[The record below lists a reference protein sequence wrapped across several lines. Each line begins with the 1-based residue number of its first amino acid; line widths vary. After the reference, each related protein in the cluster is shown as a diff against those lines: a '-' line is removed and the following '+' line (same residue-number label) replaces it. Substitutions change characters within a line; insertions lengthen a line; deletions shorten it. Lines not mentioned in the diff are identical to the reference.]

1 MSKFSTEEKVR
12 IVLDG
17 MRYPEGIT
25 GLCRQVGISRSTY
38 YHWQRT
44 LLEKGKDGLIT
55 RRNGKTNPQQAK
67 LIQENQRLKELV
79 ANLSV
84 ENLVLKKKID
94 GRVAMERKA
103 YQRSQA
109 WEKFEILG
117 TVVSCPLS
125 VRKACREPGISIE
138 GLAGL

>member
-12 IVLDG
+12 IVIDG
-17 MRYPEGIT
+17 MHCPEGIT

-44 LLEKGKDGLIT
+44 LLE
-55 RRNGKTNPQQAK
+55 NGKEGLTSRGNGNTDPQRAK

-84 ENLVLKKKID
+84 ENLVLKKRLM
-94 GRVAMERKA
+94 G
-103 YQRSQA
+103 
-109 WEKFEILG
+109 G
-117 TVVSCPLS
+117 
-125 VRKACREPGISIE
+125 
-138 GLAGL
+138 

>member
-44 LLEKGKDGLIT
+44 LLEKGKEGLIS
-55 RRNGKTNPQQAK
+55 RRNGKPDPQRTK

-84 ENLVLKKKID
+84 DNPVLKKD
-94 GRVAMERKA
+94 
-103 YQRSQA
+103 
-109 WEKFEILG
+109 
-117 TVVSCPLS
+117 
-125 VRKACREPGISIE
+125 
-138 GLAGL
+138 

>member
-84 ENLVLKKKID
+84 DNLVLKKRLM
-94 GRVAMERKA
+94 G
-103 YQRSQA
+103 
-109 WEKFEILG
+109 G
-117 TVVSCPLS
+117 
-125 VRKACREPGISIE
+125 
-138 GLAGL
+138 

>member
-25 GLCRQVGISRSTY
+25 GLCQQVGISRSTY

-44 LLEKGKDGLIT
+44 LLERGKEGLIS
-55 RRNGKTNPQQAK
+55 RRNGKVDPQRAK
-67 LIQENQRLKELV
+67 LTQENQRLKELV

-84 ENLVLKKKID
+84 DNLVLKKRLM
-94 GRVAMERKA
+94 G
-103 YQRSQA
+103 
-109 WEKFEILG
+109 G
-117 TVVSCPLS
+117 
-125 VRKACREPGISIE
+125 
-138 GLAGL
+138 

>member
-1 MSKFSTEEKVR
+1 MSKFSMEEKVR

-44 LLEKGKDGLIT
+44 LLEKGKEGLVF
-55 RRNGKTNPQQAK
+55 RRNGKPDPQRAK
-67 LIQENQRLKELV
+67 LIQENQWLKELV

-84 ENLVLKKKID
+84 DNLVLKKRLM
-94 GRVAMERKA
+94 G
-103 YQRSQA
+103 
-109 WEKFEILG
+109 G
-117 TVVSCPLS
+117 
-125 VRKACREPGISIE
+125 
-138 GLAGL
+138 

>member
-44 LLEKGKDGLIT
+44 LLERGKEGLISQ
-55 RRNGKTNPQQAK
+55 RNGKPDSQKAK
-67 LIQENQRLKELV
+67 LITENQWLKELV

-84 ENLVLKKKID
+84 DNLVLKKRLV
-94 GRVAMERKA
+94 G
-103 YQRSQA
+103 
-109 WEKFEILG
+109 G
-117 TVVSCPLS
+117 
-125 VRKACREPGISIE
+125 
-138 GLAGL
+138 

>member
-44 LLEKGKDGLIT
+44 LLEKGKEGLFS
-55 RRNGKTNPQQAK
+55 RRNGKPDPQRAR

-84 ENLVLKKKID
+84 DNLVLKKRLT
-94 GRVAMERKA
+94 G
-103 YQRSQA
+103 
-109 WEKFEILG
+109 G
-117 TVVSCPLS
+117 
-125 VRKACREPGISIE
+125 
-138 GLAGL
+138 

>member
-1 MSKFSTEEKVR
+1 VRRASKFSTEEKVR

-44 LLEKGKDGLIT
+44 LLERGKEGLIS
-55 RRNGKTNPQQAK
+55 RRNGKVDPQRAK
-67 LIQENQRLKELV
+67 LTQENQRLKELV

-84 ENLVLKKKID
+84 DNLVLKKRLM
-94 GRVAMERKA
+94 G
-103 YQRSQA
+103 
-109 WEKFEILG
+109 G
-117 TVVSCPLS
+117 
-125 VRKACREPGISIE
+125 
-138 GLAGL
+138 

>member
-1 MSKFSTEEKVR
+1 MMSKFSTEEKVR

-44 LLEKGKDGLIT
+44 LLAKGKEGLIS
-55 RRNGKTNPQQAK
+55 RRNGKPDPQRAK

-84 ENLVLKKKID
+84 DNLVLKKRLM
-94 GRVAMERKA
+94 G
-103 YQRSQA
+103 
-109 WEKFEILG
+109 G
-117 TVVSCPLS
+117 
-125 VRKACREPGISIE
+125 
-138 GLAGL
+138 

>member
-1 MSKFSTEEKVR
+1 MGKFSTEEKVR

-44 LLEKGKDGLIT
+44 LLEKGKEGLIS
-55 RRNGKTNPQQAK
+55 RRNGKSDPQRAK

-79 ANLSV
+79 AKLSV
-84 ENLVLKKKID
+84 DNLVLKKRLM
-94 GRVAMERKA
+94 G
-103 YQRSQA
+103 
-109 WEKFEILG
+109 G
-117 TVVSCPLS
+117 
-125 VRKACREPGISIE
+125 
-138 GLAGL
+138 

>member
-1 MSKFSTEEKVR
+1 MMSKFSTEEKVR

-44 LLEKGKDGLIT
+44 LLERGKEGLIS
-55 RRNGKTNPQQAK
+55 RRNGKVDPQRAK
-67 LIQENQRLKELV
+67 LTQENQRLKELV

-84 ENLVLKKKID
+84 DNLVLKKRLM
-94 GRVAMERKA
+94 G
-103 YQRSQA
+103 
-109 WEKFEILG
+109 G
-117 TVVSCPLS
+117 
-125 VRKACREPGISIE
+125 
-138 GLAGL
+138 

>member
-1 MSKFSTEEKVR
+1 MSKFSIEEKIK

-44 LLEKGKDGLIT
+44 LLEKGKEGFIA
-55 RRNGKTNPQQAK
+55 RRNGKSNPQRAK
-67 LIQENQRLKELV
+67 LIQENQWLKELV

-84 ENLVLKKKID
+84 DNLVLKKRLM
-94 GRVAMERKA
+94 G
-103 YQRSQA
+103 
-109 WEKFEILG
+109 G
-117 TVVSCPLS
+117 
-125 VRKACREPGISIE
+125 
-138 GLAGL
+138 

>member
-44 LLEKGKDGLIT
+44 LLEKGKEGLIT
-55 RRNGKTNPQQAK
+55 RRNRKTNPQQAK
-67 LIQENQRLKELV
+67 LIQESQRLKELV

-84 ENLVLKKKID
+84 ENLVLKKRLM
-94 GRVAMERKA
+94 G
-103 YQRSQA
+103 
-109 WEKFEILG
+109 G
-117 TVVSCPLS
+117 
-125 VRKACREPGISIE
+125 
-138 GLAGL
+138 

>member
-1 MSKFSTEEKVR
+1 MSKFSMEEKVR

-17 MRYPEGIT
+17 MRHSEGIT

-44 LLEKGKDGLIT
+44 LREKGKEGLIV
-55 RRNGKTNPQQAK
+55 RRNGKPDPQRSK

-84 ENLVLKKKID
+84 DNLVLKKRLM
-94 GRVAMERKA
+94 G
-103 YQRSQA
+103 
-109 WEKFEILG
+109 G
-117 TVVSCPLS
+117 
-125 VRKACREPGISIE
+125 
-138 GLAGL
+138 

>member
-1 MSKFSTEEKVR
+1 MMSKFSIEEKIK

-25 GLCRQVGISRSTY
+25 GLCCQVGISRSTY

-44 LLEKGKDGLIT
+44 LLEKGKEGLIA
-55 RRNGKTNPQQAK
+55 RRNGKSDPQKAK

-84 ENLVLKKKID
+84 DNLVLKKRLM
-94 GRVAMERKA
+94 G
-103 YQRSQA
+103 
-109 WEKFEILG
+109 G
-117 TVVSCPLS
+117 
-125 VRKACREPGISIE
+125 
-138 GLAGL
+138 

>member
-1 MSKFSTEEKVR
+1 MSNFSTEEKVR

-44 LLEKGKDGLIT
+44 LLEQGKEGLVS
-55 RRNGKTNPQQAK
+55 RGNGKRDPQRAK

-84 ENLVLKKKID
+84 ENLVLKKRLM
-94 GRVAMERKA
+94 G
-103 YQRSQA
+103 
-109 WEKFEILG
+109 G
-117 TVVSCPLS
+117 
-125 VRKACREPGISIE
+125 
-138 GLAGL
+138 

>member
-44 LLEKGKDGLIT
+44 LLERGKEGLISP
-55 RRNGKTNPQQAK
+55 RNGKVDPQRAK
-67 LIQENQRLKELV
+67 LTQENQRLKELV

-84 ENLVLKKKID
+84 DNLVLKKRLM
-94 GRVAMERKA
+94 G
-103 YQRSQA
+103 
-109 WEKFEILG
+109 G
-117 TVVSCPLS
+117 
-125 VRKACREPGISIE
+125 
-138 GLAGL
+138 